1 MKTAKPY
8 NMELRAAAAEATHER
23 ILVAAQEA
31 FLERWYDEVTLAE
44 VARRAG
50 VSGQTIIN
58 HFGGKD
64 QLFAEAHARLGQELV
79 ERRYSAEPGDVAQIV
94 DALLDDYEV
103 TGDSVIRLL
112 ALEEK
117 VPALRPMI
125 AGGRKGHREW
135 VEAMFRASRELVPEL
150 VVATDV
156 YTWKLLRRDQGLSR
170 EETAA
175 AIRHMVQAI
184 LDRRQA

>member
-1 MKTAKPY
+1 MAKRY
-8 NMELRAAAAEATHER
+8 SMELRAAAAEATHER

-31 FLERWYDEVTLAE
+31 FLERWYDEVTLAA

-64 QLFAEAHARLGQELV
+64 QLFAAAHARLGEELV
-79 ERRYSAEPGDVAQIV
+79 DRRYRAEPGDVAQAI

-103 TGDSVIRLL
+103 TGDAVVRLL

-117 VPALRPMI
+117 VPALGKMI

-135 VEAMFRASRELVPEL
+135 VETMFQAPELVPEL
-150 VVATDV
+150 IVATDV
-156 YTWKLLRRDQGLSR
+156 YSWKLLRRDQGLSR
-170 EETAA
+170 EDTAA